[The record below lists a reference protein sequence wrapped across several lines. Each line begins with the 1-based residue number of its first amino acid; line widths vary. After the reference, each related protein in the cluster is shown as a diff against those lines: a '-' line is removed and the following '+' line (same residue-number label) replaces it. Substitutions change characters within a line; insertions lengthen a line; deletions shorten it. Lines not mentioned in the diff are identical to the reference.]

1 MAKAR
6 DREESRSISRRVP
19 PGEEE
24 DVVGLVKELIKE
36 FKHQQ
41 TYMKW
46 YFGYNPSS
54 LDPKEAGIKDSLFFA
69 EQFGRGNSVIFE
81 PSIEK
86 KGQFHEELEAV
97 VAAADA
103 LFTGFDDLMT
113 RCARHTDLCAALRA
127 LRTAAEAK
135 PKSSFFRVIVDIHDC
150 VRFTGPED
158 MAKKMAEVIS
168 NVVSNLSYSIAKE
181 GLFSITDKLFDVG
194 LRPWPPPYREQKEIG
209 SSGK

>member
-6 DREESRSISRRVP
+6 DREESRSISRRLP
-19 PGEEE
+19 LGEEE
-24 DVVGLVKELIKE
+24 DFVGQLGEKIL
-36 FKHQQ
+36 HMQG
-41 TYMKW
+41 YMRVL
-46 YFGYNPSS
+46 FGY
-54 LDPKEAGIKDSLFFA
+54 DPYSKDPRKAATQDSLFFA

-86 KGQFHEELEAV
+86 KGQFHEELKAV

-113 RCARHTDLCAALRA
+113 RCVRHTDLCAALRA

-135 PKSSFFRVIVDIHDC
+135 PKSPFFRVIVDIHDC
-150 VRFTGPED
+150 IRFTGPED

-168 NVVSNLSYSIAKE
+168 NVVSNLSYSIAEKE
-181 GLFSITDKLFDVG
+181 LFSITDKLFDAG
-194 LRPWPPPYREQKEIG
+194 LRPWPHHAGNRKR
-209 SSGK
+209 

>member
-19 PGEEE
+19 LGEEAYYRFEKRILHLQKYAAKFFGYDPNSPDPGEAAT
-24 DVVGLVKELIKE
+24 
-36 FKHQQ
+36 Q
-41 TYMKW
+41 
-46 YFGYNPSS
+46 
-54 LDPKEAGIKDSLFFA
+54 DSLFFA
-69 EQFGRGNSVIFE
+69 RQFRRTNSVIFD
-81 PSIEK
+81 PPIEK
-86 KGQFHEELEAV
+86 KGQFREELEAV

-150 VRFTGPED
+150 VRFTRPED
-158 MAKKMAEVIS
+158 MTEKMAKVIG
-168 NVVSNLSYSIAKE
+168 NVVSNLSDSITKKE
-181 GLFSITDKLFDVG
+181 LFSITDKLFDAG
-194 LRPWPPPYREQKEIG
+194 LRPWSPPCRE
-209 SSGK
+209 

>member
-19 PGEEE
+19 FGEEAYYRFEKGFLHLQKYMATYTGYDPNSPDPGEAAT
-24 DVVGLVKELIKE
+24 
-36 FKHQQ
+36 Q
-41 TYMKW
+41 
-46 YFGYNPSS
+46 
-54 LDPKEAGIKDSLFFA
+54 DSLFFA
-69 EQFGRGNSVIFE
+69 EQFRRTNSVIFD
-81 PSIEK
+81 PPIEK
-86 KGQFHEELEAV
+86 KGQFREELEAV

-135 PKSSFFRVIVDIHDC
+135 PKSPFFRVIVDIHDC

-181 GLFSITDKLFDVG
+181 ELFSITDKLFDAG
-194 LRPWPPPYREQKEIG
+194 LRPWSPPCRG
-209 SSGK
+209 